1 MVAVGPGAAYKG
13 PMSEPAGPTPVVTQ
27 TPHSGGTEPP
37 ATGPVGPPA
46 VQPKPTK
53 GPKPKGRQARVV
65 IRKLGP
71 WSVLKISVLFYLCVM
86 AVIVGAFVIL
96 YAVLDAIGALDSV
109 TRLIRDLFADQTFE
123 IHADWLLSRGVL
135 IGLAMVV
142 LWSLINLFV
151 VFLYNLLSDIVGG
164 VEVTLS
170 ERR

>member
-13 PMSEPAGPTPVVTQ
+13 PMSEPAGPTPVVTE
-27 TPHSGGTEPP
+27 TPPSTGVGTPE
-37 ATGPVGPPA
+37 TGS
-46 VQPKPTK
+46 PKPAK
-53 GPKPKGRQARVV
+53 PPKPKGRQARVV
-65 IRKLGP
+65 LRKLGP
-71 WSVLKISVLFYLCVM
+71 WSVLKLSILFYLCVM
-86 AVIVGAFVIL
+86 VVIVGAFVIL

-123 IHADWLLSRGVL
+123 IHADWLLTRGVL